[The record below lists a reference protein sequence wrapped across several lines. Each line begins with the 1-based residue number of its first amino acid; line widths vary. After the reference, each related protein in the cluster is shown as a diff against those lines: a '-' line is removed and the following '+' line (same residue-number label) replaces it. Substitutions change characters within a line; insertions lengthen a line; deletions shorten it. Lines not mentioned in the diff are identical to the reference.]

1 MPQIAMNQLSDPNP
15 PGSSSLFT
23 VRASSWGSLFDC
35 AHKWEGEM
43 LLGMRKPAGLRAHLG
58 TSIHASTAR
67 FDSGRLP
74 GGDRVSADDSADLF
88 VQTLHN
94 PDRDVDYSKDDLT
107 VREAEKIGLKLH
119 TRYCLDVS
127 PHFNWLSVE
136 APLQP
141 LDINCGSGIV
151 IRLTGTMD
159 RARVAATAAG
169 AVIPDLKTGARVI
182 ANGAVVTKGRAPQL
196 GTYQLMYEADRE
208 NGGATVGAQVIALQT
223 TPAGNVGASPV
234 FDARRVM
241 VGTDDQPGLIEHAAV
256 MFRTGLFPPN
266 PQSTLCSP
274 RYCGRWDSCP
284 FHERSPSP
292 PRQQQEHP
300 AWLKRPSPSCA
311 SSNPPPG
318 PSPT

>member
-1 MPQIAMNQLSDPNP
+1 MPENAMTLLPDATTPASTR
-15 PGSSSLFT
+15 LYT

-74 GGDRVSADDSADLF
+74 GGDQVSADDSADLF
-88 VQTLHN
+88 VHTLHH
-94 PDRDVDYSKDDLT
+94 PDRDVDYSKDDLS
-107 VREAEKIGLKLH
+107 VRDAEKIGLRLH

-127 PHFNWLSVE
+127 PRFDFLSVE
-136 APLQP
+136 ASLQP
-141 LDINCGSGIV
+141 LDINCGGGIV
-151 IRLTGTMD
+151 VRLTGTMD
-159 RARVAATAAG
+159 RARVASTAAG

-208 NGGATVGAQVIALQT
+208 HGGATVGAQVIALQT

-241 VGTDDQPGLIEHAAV
+241 VGTDEQPGLIEHAAA

-266 PQSTLCSP
+266 PQSTLCSQ
-274 RYCGRWDSCP
+274 RYCGRWDRCP
-284 FHERSPSP
+284 FHE
-292 PRQQQEHP
+292 
-300 AWLKRPSPSCA
+300 
-311 SSNPPPG
+311 
-318 PSPT
+318 